1 MTIYNLLLNAP
12 NYGGTSLCKAKPFF
26 HCCIC
31 VWFIFVFLIYIS
43 ESSVIF
49 LKLASSLQG
58 VLFLPLDAVI
68 GAIL

>member
-1 MTIYNLLLNAP
+1 MYLIKVEHP
-12 NYGGTSLCKAKPFF
+12 FSQAKSSF

-31 VWFIFVFLIYIS
+31 VWFIFVLLIYIS
-43 ESSVIF
+43 ENSVIF

-68 GAIL
+68 VAIL